1 MRTKIA
7 TAVFALFATVS
18 LAQSV
23 DDDYPEV
30 SRLGKNI
37 LYLTEV
43 STPGFA
49 TPKVLF
55 GKTKN
60 ATEEPKYK
68 DYMTPLGQRQQ
79 YIVGGEYRL
88 RYVEEASFLNYS
100 YDITQLWIQ
109 ATFDSKNILSAQA
122 QLHGLYPPSTNI
134 NFLNE
139 WQ

>member
-1 MRTKIA
+1 MRSKIA
-7 TAVFALFATVS
+7 TAVFALVATIS
-18 LAQSV
+18 LAQTV
-23 DDDYPEV
+23 DEDYPEV

-43 STPGFA
+43 STPGFS

-55 GKTKN
+55 NKTKN

-88 RYVEEASFLNYS
+88 RYVEEAALLNYS

-109 ATFDSKNILSAQA
+109 ATFDSKNILSSQA
-122 QLHGLYPPSTNI
+122 
-134 NFLNE
+134 
-139 WQ
+139 